1 MSTSFTVPSP
11 RKRDQRQSPRADMR
25 DEKTIRERLE
35 QLRGQFLQ
43 WATPDLLVFVATK
56 DELRG

>member
-1 MSTSFTVPSP
+1 
-11 RKRDQRQSPRADMR
+11 MR